1 MVCDIMRKK
10 IINDWSSTCGNKT
23 IIYIFSL
30 ISGIESWRILCSIS
44 HIFFFLFIQLLIFFC
59 PLNPPFSAIWIKHS
73 DRCVDNAL
81 AYDVRY
87 LTELV
92 SSEINNIDKI
102 FISLGSKKFF
112 VTLIPSLL
120 LFFVRAK
127 NLSKSNID
135 VEMMTYKIH
144 YCIVKYL

>member
-1 MVCDIMRKK
+1 MAIKLL
-10 IINDWSSTCGNKT
+10 
-23 IIYIFSL
+23 YIFFLLYRVLNLERFFVVSL
-30 ISGIESWRILCSIS
+30 IY
-44 HIFFFLFIQLLIFFC
+44 FFFLFIQLLIFFC